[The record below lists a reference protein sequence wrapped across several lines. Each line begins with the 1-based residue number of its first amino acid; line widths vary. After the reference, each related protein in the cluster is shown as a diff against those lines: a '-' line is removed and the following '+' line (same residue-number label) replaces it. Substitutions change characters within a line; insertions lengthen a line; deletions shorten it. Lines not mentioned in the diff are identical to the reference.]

1 MMYSSLEINLSGAYT
16 QYSAV
21 NKDYLAQAYHEDCGC
36 VKQKLIYSAK
46 LSYTADMSRSF
57 CSRFH
62 HAAEL
67 VGRRWNG
74 AILQAV
80 FAGRHR
86 YADIRGAVAGL
97 SDTMLAQRL
106 RELEAEGI
114 LERRVLPTS
123 PVAVEYY
130 LMPKGQALAPVLDA
144 LSAWAHEW
152 VTAPADAASETAP
165 PDATLA
171 PPAGHAARLAAG
183 N

>member
-1 MMYSSLEINLSGAYT
+1 MPDLRAGG
-16 QYSAV
+16 
-21 NKDYLAQAYHEDCGC
+21 DRGHP
-36 VKQKLIYSAK
+36 
-46 LSYTADMSRSF
+46 SF

-80 FAGRHR
+80 FSGRRR
-86 YADIRGAVAGL
+86 YADIRWAVAGL

-106 RELEAEGI
+106 REFEAEGI

-123 PVAVEYY
+123 PVAVEYS
-130 LMPKGQALAPVLDA
+130 LTPKGQALAPVLDA
-144 LSAWAHEW
+144 LRAWTHEW
-152 VTAPADAASETAP
+152 VTSPVDPASEISGPEA
-165 PDATLA
+165 ALA
-171 PPAGHAARLAAG
+171 RPAGLAAE

>member
-1 MMYSSLEINLSGAYT
+1 MFSFQNIDTQRLQELSIPLSIRIAELTLPCGDGN
-16 QYSAV
+16 V
-21 NKDYLAQAYHEDCGC
+21 NKQ
-36 VKQKLIYSAK
+36 LIYSAN
-46 LSYTADMSRSF
+46 LSYTWIMNRSF

-86 YADIRGAVAGL
+86 YADIRGAIAGL

-130 LMPKGQALAPVLDA
+130 LTPKGQALAPVLDA
-144 LSAWAHEW
+144 LSAWAHDW
-152 VTAPADAASETAP
+152 VPSPVSSATDTSMSGVELAFANHAPTRIAAT
-165 PDATLA
+165 D
-171 PPAGHAARLAAG
+171 
-183 N
+183 

>member
-1 MMYSSLEINLSGAYT
+1 
-16 QYSAV
+16 
-21 NKDYLAQAYHEDCGC
+21 
-36 VKQKLIYSAK
+36 
-46 LSYTADMSRSF
+46 MSRSF

-74 AILQAV
+74 AILQAI
-80 FAGRHR
+80 FTGRHR

-106 RELEAEGI
+106 REFEAEGI

-130 LMPKGQALAPVLDA
+130 LTPKGQALAPVLDA
-144 LSAWAHEW
+144 LRAWAHEW
-152 VTAPADAASETAP
+152 VTSPADPDSETSV
-165 PDATLA
+165 PDAALA
-171 PPAGHAARLAAG
+171 RSAGRAAG
-183 N
+183 LATQ